1 MENATDALKMAA
13 AMLIFIGAL
22 SLALFGFTRATQ
34 TASSIL
40 SKSKVEYYNTENIRV
55 SENRIVGIETIIPT
69 LYSYFKEGY
78 TIVFY
83 SGSVDEN
90 KDLVSNISPLTLYYS
105 EALPSRLVLS
115 TLRND
120 GDSAYRTTYDG
131 QNISRAIYGIDA
143 NDEDTRQEPWLHD
156 EIHAKYF
163 IQSLINNAP
172 EMSVYDMSRKKSVA
186 INKQEDNKLTL
197 KFDFNG
203 GLTNRLGSSM
213 SNATNAMFIERVGTY
228 NQVIYEGDQTASVDS
243 SVIEFSNN
251 EVMQNNEGTQ
261 KRVIQ
266 YIYIGNKTK

>member
-1 MENATDALKMAA
+1 MENATDALKMGAA
-13 AMLIFIGAL
+13 VLIFIGAL
-22 SLALFGFTRATQ
+22 SLALFGFSRATQ
-34 TASSIL
+34 TAGSVL

-83 SGSVDEN
+83 SGVVDEN
-90 KDLVSNISPLTLYYS
+90 KELISNITPLTLYYS

-115 TLRND
+115 TLRNEND
-120 GDSAYRTTYDG
+120 PAYKATYEG

-163 IQSLINNAP
+163 IQSLINNTP
-172 EMSVYDMSRKKSVA
+172 EMSVYDMSRKKSVS
-186 INKQEDNKLTL
+186 INKQENNKLTL

-203 GLTNRLGSSM
+203 GLTSRLGSSM
-213 SNATNAMFIERVGTY
+213 SNATNAMFIERIGTY
-228 NQVIYEGDQTASVDS
+228 NQVIYQGDETATVDS
-243 SVIEFSNN
+243 SIIEFSNN
-251 EVMQNNEGTQ
+251 EIMQNNEGTQ